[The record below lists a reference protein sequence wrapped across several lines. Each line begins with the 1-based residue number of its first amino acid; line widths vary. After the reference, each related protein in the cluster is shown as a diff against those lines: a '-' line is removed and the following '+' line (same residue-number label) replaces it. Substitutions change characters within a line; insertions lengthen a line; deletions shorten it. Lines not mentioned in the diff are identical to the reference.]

1 MASPSLRCKARAAAA
16 KPIGFRCRG
25 MFSPCSAR
33 RPAGTI
39 ALAPDCFRGAGAAR
53 VVARIFKP
61 VSKIKR
67 CVMSGWIVA
76 LLIIALIAGMVGLGG
91 VAGGSIEIAKL
102 IFSIAVVLF
111 LISAVVGLAR
121 GRTRV

>member
-1 MASPSLRCKARAAAA
+1 
-16 KPIGFRCRG
+16 
-25 MFSPCSAR
+25 
-33 RPAGTI
+33 
-39 ALAPDCFRGAGAAR
+39 
-53 VVARIFKP
+53 
-61 VSKIKR
+61 
-67 CVMSGWIVA
+67 MSGWIVA